1 MKEKLSE
8 KFSGE
13 SNPFYG
19 KTHSQESIDKI
30 KEKNRIH
37 RELNKE
43 QILQKRLERLNINK
57 EKIENSFIEYCNT
70 RKNADDIQNDLNIDK
85 RVFFKYV
92 EQFGIA
98 SKEQIQDIKNKKRLN
113 QTKSSAEEKLYN
125 IFCEKYGKDK
135 VIWGHNIK
143 SYFYD
148 FFIDKTLLVEYD
160 GYYWHTILES
170 KNDKKKDELAESLNL
185 PLYRVKEDEKRKCN
199 FEKEAE
205 KIHEVLCEIR
215 ASKRKIKKV

>member
-1 MKEKLSE
+1 MKKKLSE

-13 SNPFYG
+13 NNPFYG
-19 KTHSQESIDKI
+19 RSHNQDSVDKI
-30 KEKNRIH
+30 KQKNEIY

-43 QILQKRLERLNINK
+43 KILNDRLQRLNIDK
-57 EKIENSFIEYCNT
+57 QKIQAAFIEYCNT

-92 EQFGIA
+92 ELFEIA
-98 SKEQIQDIKNKKRLN
+98 SKEEIQNIKDKKRLS
-113 QTKSSAEEKLYN
+113 QAKSSPEQKLYN
-125 IFCEKYGKDK
+125 IFCEMYGEDK
-135 VIWGHNIK
+135 VKWGHNIN

-160 GYYWHTILES
+160 GYYWHTIRES
-170 KNDKKKDELAESLNL
+170 KNDKKKDELAKRLNI

-199 FEKEAE
+199 LKQEAE

-215 ASKRKIKKV
+215 ASKRRNKKI